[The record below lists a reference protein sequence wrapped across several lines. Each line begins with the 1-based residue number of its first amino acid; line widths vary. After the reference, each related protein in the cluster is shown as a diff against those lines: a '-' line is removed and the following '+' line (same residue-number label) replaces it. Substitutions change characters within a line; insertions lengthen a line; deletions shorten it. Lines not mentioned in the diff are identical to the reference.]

1 MINILPTFDPSVP
14 VSEEAKDFISKLLI
28 VDEEFRISV
37 KDIDVRYYIF
47 IISLIHYSEE
57 GIL

>member
-28 VDEEFRISV
+28 VDE
-37 KDIDVRYYIF
+37 D
-47 IISLIHYSEE
+47 
-57 GIL
+57 